1 MIIDAPSAGMEDCPE
16 CANSPSPPQSQSA
29 EWQEGKGGLL
39 GGLRENNPLEEYVC
53 LLSAWKAHIHRHNW
67 DVKMRRRCAFG
78 RGLAAAVATTA
89 LVSWKVEGQGPRTVP
104 AACDGK
110 TAAAPT
116 APAPSCHT
124 PVCADKMN
132 LFREAV
138 KHHDKQTATASS
150 STNKGQTNNTAPEKP
165 VAGSPSAP
173 PLSSRSE
180 DFIAGCPIDRIELGR
195 SSWNLIHTLA
205 AYYPDSPSAEQQKSA
220 KEFVTSLSLLYPC
233 HICQPHF
240 AAFVKNSPPK

>member
-1 MIIDAPSAGMEDCPE
+1 MPHQQEWKTVLNAPSP
-16 CANSPSPPQSQSA
+16 SVPSPVPDLAEGRHVRGIADKQSP
-29 EWQEGKGGLL
+29 W
-39 GGLRENNPLEEYVC
+39 RNIFVC
-53 LLSAWKAHIHRHNW
+53 VGVWAWKVATTHGHRE
-67 DVKMRRRCAFG
+67 VKMRRRCAFG
-78 RGLAAAVATTA
+78 KGLAAVATTA
-89 LVSWKVEGQGPRTVP
+89 LVSWAVEGQGPRTVP

-165 VAGSPSAP
+165 VAGSTSAP
-173 PLSSRSE
+173 PLSSKSE

-240 AAFVKNSPPK
+240 VAFVKNSPPK